1 MQDLLIVGTGN
12 GLDALGAIEIFNLD
26 SITVTD
32 LLEKS
37 LARAICPRYSPMTGC
52 AKTASWIVARSASYN
67 TAGAVITCVK
77 SNAPV
82 RCRS

>member
-52 AKTASWIVARSASYN
+52 AKTAS
-67 TAGAVITCVK
+67 
-77 SNAPV
+77 
-82 RCRS
+82 